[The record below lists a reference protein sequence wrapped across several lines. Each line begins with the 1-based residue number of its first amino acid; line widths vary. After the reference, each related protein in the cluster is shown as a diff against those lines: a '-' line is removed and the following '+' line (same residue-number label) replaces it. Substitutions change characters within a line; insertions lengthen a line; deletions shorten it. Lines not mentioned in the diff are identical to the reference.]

1 MAVYERGIDVSRY
14 QGLVNWPAVAG
25 AGIQFA
31 MVRIGSSNGG
41 AAYVD
46 PYFQRNVQGAHDAG
60 MKVGAYYF
68 TYAKTREQV
77 NTELETF
84 LPALTGLRLEYPVFV
99 DVESH
104 QLTGLGRQPL
114 TELVRYAMDILDQSG
129 WLPGYYTYTAFAQQ
143 YLDTQALAAY
153 PLWIADYRGYVG
165 YSGSYDLWQY
175 SLAGQVAGIEGN
187 VDLDYSY
194 KNFLPLLQEAGLN
207 GYGTSRPAM
216 QALSGKALQV
226 TSARCE
232 YFYSPNVDDVAGYLP
247 LGTYPALELSEG
259 TWHGYVW
266 VTFRY
271 EEQTFWAVLLE
282 DRDRLIDAPAAADC
296 TECEEALEQLRRR
309 VENALALMEQALDAL
324 EEA

>member
-1 MAVYERGIDVSRY
+1 
-14 QGLVNWPAVAG
+14 
-25 AGIQFA
+25 
-31 MVRIGSSNGG
+31 
-41 AAYVD
+41 
-46 PYFQRNVQGAHDAG
+46 
-60 MKVGAYYF
+60 
-68 TYAKTREQV
+68 
-77 NTELETF
+77 
-84 LPALTGLRLEYPVFV
+84 
-99 DVESH
+99 
-104 QLTGLGRQPL
+104 
-114 TELVRYAMDILDQSG
+114 MDILDQSG

-175 SLAGQVAGIEGN
+175 STTGQVAGVEGN

-194 KNFLPLLQEAGLN
+194 KNFLPLLQETGLN
-207 GYGTSRPAM
+207 GYGTGRPAM

-259 TWHGYVW
+259 GWRGYVW

-271 EEQTFWAVLLE
+271 EEQVFWAVLLE
-282 DRDRLIDAPAAADC
+282 DRSRLIDAPQADC
-296 TECEEALEQLRRR
+296 AACEEALEQLRHR
-309 VENALALMEQALDAL
+309 VETALELMEQALDAL

>member
-1 MAVYERGIDVSRY
+1 MAFYERGMDVSRY

-60 MKVGAYYF
+60 LKVGAYYF
-68 TYAKTREQV
+68 TYAKTRDQV

-84 LPALTGLRLEYPVFV
+84 LMALAGLRLEYPVFV
-99 DVESH
+99 DVESN

-114 TELVRYAMDILDQSG
+114 TELVRYAMDILNQSG

-153 PLWIADYRGYVG
+153 PLWIADYRGYV
-165 YSGSYDLWQY
+165 
-175 SLAGQVAGIEGN
+175 
-187 VDLDYSY
+187 DLDYSY
-194 KNFLPLLQEAGLN
+194 KNFLPLLQETGLN
-207 GYGTSRPAM
+207 GYGTGRPAM

-259 TWHGYVW
+259 EWRGYVW

-271 EEQTFWAVLLE
+271 EEQVFWAVLLE
-282 DRDRLIDAPAAADC
+282 DRSRLIDAPQADC
-296 TECEEALEQLRRR
+296 TACEEALEQLRHR
-309 VENALALMEQALDAL
+309 VETALELMEQALDAL

>member
-1 MAVYERGIDVSRY
+1 MAFYERGMDVSRY

-60 MKVGAYYF
+60 LKVGAYYF
-68 TYAKTREQV
+68 TYAKTRDQV

-84 LPALTGLRLEYPVFV
+84 LMALASLRQAYTVFV
-99 DVESH
+99 DVGSN

-114 TELVRYAMDILDQSG
+114 TELVRYAMDILNQSG

-153 PLWIADYRGYVG
+153 PVWIADYRSYVG

-175 SLAGQVAGIEGN
+175 SSTGQVAGVEGN

-194 KNFLPLLQEAGLN
+194 KNFLPLLQETGLN
-207 GYGTSRPAM
+207 GYGTGRPAM

-226 TSARCE
+226 TSTRCE

-259 TWHGYVW
+259 EWRGYVW

-271 EEQTFWAVLLE
+271 EEQVFWAVLLE
-282 DRDRLIDAPAAADC
+282 DRSRLIDAPQADC
-296 TECEEALEQLRRR
+296 TACEEALEQLRHR
-309 VENALALMEQALDAL
+309 VETALELMEQALDAL

>member
-1 MAVYERGIDVSRY
+1 M
-14 QGLVNWPAVAG
+14 
-25 AGIQFA
+25 
-31 MVRIGSSNGG
+31 
-41 AAYVD
+41 
-46 PYFQRNVQGAHDAG
+46 
-60 MKVGAYYF
+60 GAYYF
-68 TYAKTREQV
+68 TYAKTRDQV

-84 LPALTGLRLEYPVFV
+84 LMALAGLRLEYPVFV
-99 DVESH
+99 DVESN

-114 TELVRYAMDILDQSG
+114 TELVRYAMDILNQSG

-175 SLAGQVAGIEGN
+175 SSTGQVAGVEGN

-194 KNFLPLLQEAGLN
+194 KNFLPLLQETGLN
-207 GYGTSRPAM
+207 GYGTGRPAM

-259 TWHGYVW
+259 EWRGYVW

-271 EEQTFWAVLLE
+271 EEQVFWAVLLE
-282 DRDRLIDAPAAADC
+282 DRSRLIDAPQADC
-296 TECEEALEQLRRR
+296 TACEEALEQLRHR
-309 VENALALMEQALDAL
+309 VETALELMEQALDAL

>member
-99 DVESH
+99 
-104 QLTGLGRQPL
+104 
-114 TELVRYAMDILDQSG
+114 
-129 WLPGYYTYTAFAQQ
+129 QQ

-282 DRDRLIDAPAAADC
+282 DRDRLIDAPPAADC